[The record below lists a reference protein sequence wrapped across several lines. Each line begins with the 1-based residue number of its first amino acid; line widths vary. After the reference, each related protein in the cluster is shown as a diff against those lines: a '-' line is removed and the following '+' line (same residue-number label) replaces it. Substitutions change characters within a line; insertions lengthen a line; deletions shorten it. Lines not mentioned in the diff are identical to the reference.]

1 MFASNTFS
9 HTTLKVLLC
18 LLVLVW
24 TSCSTPKEEPQGEI
38 GPEGPK
44 GPKGPD
50 GGDIEF
56 PDFSSFLR
64 RKLCSRNSLLVLCLT
79 QKYLRIFFE
88 KKRVFFFSKCSQ
100 VLAVLSQ
107 FMYTFCFQF
116 QKK

>member
-44 GPKGPD
+44 GDKGPQGIQGLQGDQGAD
-50 GGDIEF
+50 GKPG
-56 PDFSSFLR
+56 PR
-64 RKLCSRNSLLVLCLT
+64 G
-79 QKYLRIFFE
+79 
-88 KKRVFFFSKCSQ
+88 
-100 VLAVLSQ
+100 
-107 FMYTFCFQF
+107 
-116 QKK
+116 